1 MKYCETEEDTAR
13 VNKLD
18 KIGEEKRQRI
28 SLDNRKE
35 MGIKNWKEIWQDIR
49 IKKGK

>member
-1 MKYCETEEDTAR
+1 MKYCETEEETAR

-35 MGIKNWKEIWQDIR
+35 TGIKIGRKY
-49 IKKGK
+49 GKT